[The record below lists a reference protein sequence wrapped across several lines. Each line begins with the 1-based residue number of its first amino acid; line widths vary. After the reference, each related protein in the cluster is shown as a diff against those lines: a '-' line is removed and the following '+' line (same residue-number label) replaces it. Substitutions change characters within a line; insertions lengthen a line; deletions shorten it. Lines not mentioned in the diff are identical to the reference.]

1 MKKVKLIFSFML
13 FFLCITMVKAEDI
26 FTKNWEQANNQLTQS
41 NATVLLMME
50 NVETYKEGF
59 LKSEIESVDSTENI
73 IVSKLTYYDLKGNVV
88 KSTTYENNTIIN
100 MSIQDDSIYALTL
113 KTKIENDE
121 TISEMYLQK
130 INSELK
136 IEKEVYIGVDDD
148 SNTLLITMISK
159 ILGIQTFNISTD
171 EICLYNQKY
180 IECYNTNFEQ
190 TSKIGSDE
198 ENFDQVFEEKMPE
211 LFSFFSTVNSSNEI
225 SLGTDSLGNK
235 KIASSVIQKENTE
248 TGGTTTQASLVLYE
262 DNTIVFDKTYD
273 EYAMILRAKL
283 IDNYIVATAASMD
296 ETTDSSMPIF
306 ELIVIDY
313 EGNII
318 QKIENNDAL
327 FTTDIAINGKSFMT
341 SILYQ
346 STEGSCAS
354 NLLMGTTSQNCYYS
368 KSYMTQL
375 DFEAMGKNTRQNCYY
390 SKSLIFSTPGKIDT
404 NIIGKGTINVNKT
417 DSAGNK
423 VVFQITPEEGYV
435 LSVVK
440 VTDSNGN
447 VITFTDYT
455 FTMPNADVTIE
466 AIFVLDNPKTSDIF
480 AIVCTIFVIS
490 GILLTYLNQKR
501 IKLN

>member
-100 MSIQDDSIYALTL
+100 MSVQDDSIYALTL
-113 KTKIENDE
+113 KTKTENDE

-136 IEKEVYIGVDDD
+136 IEKEVYIGVDED

-211 LFSFFSTVNSSNEI
+211 LFSFSSTVNSSNEI
-225 SLGTDSLGNK
+225 SLGIDSLGNK

-248 TGGTTTQASLVLYE
+248 TSGTTTQASLVLYE

-273 EYAMILRAKL
+273 EYAMILHAKL

-354 NLLMGTTSQNCYYS
+354 DLLMGTTS
-368 KSYMTQL
+368 
-375 DFEAMGKNTRQNCYY
+375 QNCYY

-447 VITFTDYT
+447 IITFTDYT

-466 AIFVLDNPKTSDIF
+466 AIFVPDNPKTSDIF
-480 AIVCTIFVIS
+480 AIVCTVFVIS